1 LPAKPLKLIKMKQK
15 RFIRKFVLRLERDW
29 LFSKN
34 RGSLTK
40 NEVEIL
46 ESCLETMKQALDEK
60 EKELEKALI
69 LDATKKLLMLPF
81 IKFNKS

>member
-1 LPAKPLKLIKMKQK
+1 MKQK

-40 NEVEIL
+40 KEVEIL
-46 ESCLETMKQALDEK
+46 ESCLETMKQALDVK

-69 LDATKKLLMLPF
+69 LDATNKLLMLPF